1 MSLSPEMH
9 GMYLDV
15 FYGGMR
21 LRELGKPD
29 AGDFRRSEAKLMT
42 ANSAHLDAVLLER
55 VLPHA
60 LVLSL

>member
-1 MSLSPEMH
+1 MH

-15 FYGGMR
+15 FFGGMR
-21 LRELGKPD
+21 LRELGRPD
-29 AGDFRRSEAKLMT
+29 AGDFQRSEAKLMT
-42 ANSAHLDAVLLER
+42 ANPAHLDGVLLER

>member
-1 MSLSPEMH
+1 MS
-9 GMYLDV
+9 
-15 FYGGMR
+15 FFGGMR

-29 AGDFRRSEAKLMT
+29 AGDFQSSEAQLMT
-42 ANSAHLDAVLLER
+42 ANSAHLDGVLLER